1 MGRVDTHT
9 HTPKRM
15 GVYMC
20 NYLHSSENRVLW

>member
-1 MGRVDTHT
+1 MGRVDTP